1 MKKVLPL
8 QCIFHLNLN
17 TMTRQSRK
25 KSMSGIYHVMLRGIN
40 KSDIFHDR
48 MDFVKFRILLEQV
61 VHPVDELGHPMPPRC
76 RIFAYCMM
84 SNHVHLLVK
93 EESDNLST
101 LIKRIGG
108 SYAQYYNVKYQRVGH
123 LFQDRFRSEPVET
136 DAYFITLLRY
146 IHQNPVAAGL
156 TNDVLSYEWSSWR
169 EFLTKGTVP
178 IVRKEEVFDRISFED
193 LVDLVNEPLP
203 KTTVIL
209 DYNTKAQARSDE
221 EVSVFLCDTFSLKRP
236 EDLALY
242 SPDRLSDIVRQAKD
256 FGASIRQLVRLTG
269 ISFHRI
275 RIT

>member
-1 MKKVLPL
+1 
-8 QCIFHLNLN
+8 
-17 TMTRQSRK
+17 
-25 KSMSGIYHVMLRGIN
+25 MSGIYHVMLRGIN

-76 RIFAYCMM
+76 RIYAYCMM

-275 RIT
+275 RVT